1 MAQAST
7 HGAREG
13 QNVYIGTH
21 VSGPARVHLG
31 NVYMSNTENDDDI
44 ETNKE
49 KAKAGE

>member
-13 QNVYIGTH
+13 QNVYTGTDI
-21 VSGPARVHLG
+21 SGLARVILG

-44 ETNKE
+44 DKDKE